1 MLYRSS
7 LTGHSLRLLKAV
19 LIRLVSEVHSS
30 WDRSLYFLLVS
41 LSVNISFYCEVSFY
55 LRIFDLK
62 FDVANGSPD
71 TQSFDFF
78 FKFVIII
85 IMLLLFHVILPIE
98 HNNCEVLGWTWPHPE
113 FKRVTNCYRTVT
125 TSPFGPPLPPSMTM
139 RTVREANLLTGLF
152 QKINIIMFI
161 FIIIKLINIMIIYFI
176 NSDVFYLMPL
186 WSVLFHWES
195 SQHAA
200 SMLLWKSKM
209 DKTKL
214 QFPEIFTKILSLGT
228 SQYRTASKETC
239 NLFLNTRS

>member
-1 MLYRSS
+1 MLYHSS

-30 WDRSLYFLLVS
+30 WDRSLYFLLVL
-41 LSVNISFYCEVSFY
+41 LSVNISFYSEVSFY

-71 TQSFDFF
+71 TESFDFF

-85 IMLLLFHVILPIE
+85 IILLLFHVLLCIE
-98 HNNCEVLGWTWPHPE
+98 HNNCEVLGWTWPHSE
-113 FKRVTNCYRTVT
+113 FNRVTNCYRTVT
-125 TSPFGPPLPPSMTM
+125 ASPFGPPLPLYDS
-139 RTVREANLLTGLF
+139 EANLLTGLF

-228 SQYRTASKETC
+228 SQYRPASKETC